1 MLKKDKE
8 KLWVWWKTEMGS
20 WKSGR
25 RGMETKTP
33 VDVKRRLLC
42 PVKGDV
48 GQVEG
53 DR

>member
-1 MLKKDKE
+1 MPKKDK
-8 KLWVWWKTEMGS
+8 KSCGVWWKKEMGS

-33 VDVKRRLLC
+33 VYVNRRLLC

>member
-1 MLKKDKE
+1 MLKKDKK
-8 KLWVWWKTEMGS
+8 KLWVWGKKEMGS

-42 PVKGDV
+42 PC
-48 GQVEG
+48 EG
-53 DR
+53 RCGSGGG